1 MSTTNVTID
10 HDEIR
15 KWAEARKGKPA
26 AVKRTEKGDDLGIL
40 RIDFPGYSGGDSL
53 EHVSWDEWFENFD
66 KKELALLYQDK
77 LADGKQS
84 NFNKLVSRETAAEAV
99 DTKHAKKV

>member
-1 MSTTNVTID
+1 M
-10 HDEIR
+10 
-15 KWAEARKGKPA
+15 
-26 AVKRTEKGDDLGIL
+26 
-40 RIDFPGYSGGDSL
+40 
-53 EHVSWDEWFENFD
+53 SWDEWFDNFD